1 MEVIKVT
8 LSKLAVKN
16 IRKSIKDYSIYFF
29 TLVIGVIIFY
39 VFNAIESQSIALSVS
54 KRAYESIE
62 LMNQFLSTVSVFV
75 AIVLGGLIIY
85 ASRFLIKR
93 RNKEFGVYLTLG
105 MSKRR
110 MSVMLFFETLF
121 IGVISLAIGLVLG
134 VMVSQLMSVMV
145 ANAFEADMSRF
156 TFVFSPK
163 AAIKTCIYFGI
174 MYLIVM
180 VFNTVSVGK
189 CRLIELLH
197 GDKKSEKM
205 RLRNPIVCAVIFL
218 VSAAALGFAY
228 NRMINILKLNEVS
241 QLGFILLLGAL
252 STFFIF
258 WSLSGMMLT
267 LFKGMKGLYFRKL
280 NSFTLRQFS
289 YKANTMV
296 VSMTVI
302 CLMLLLT
309 IVLLGTAFSLS
320 RSLNGNIRNLL
331 KCDLYLYRGMEST
344 ESGEEPDGIG
354 ILDKLSENGIEAG
367 NFSGVVNYYV
377 YGDDALTE
385 KSYCGDYLE
394 ELKKNYL
401 FIRDENLLMIVR
413 ESDYNKIAEL
423 FGTQKVQ
430 LDGDEYAIVG
440 NFKPSLEVRDKLLK
454 ENKSIIVGGRE
465 LTPKYDHCLDG
476 MISMI
481 GTPSEEG
488 TYIVPDDTVDE
499 GMRRYERVLANY
511 KETDTAGKAELEQR
525 IIDILDVLWEKD
537 ASICYKTREEM
548 KAASTGLASMVTFI
562 SMYVGIIFLI
572 ASAAVLSLKELS
584 ESADN
589 VKRYAVLRRI
599 GTDEN
604 MINGALFKQIGM
616 FFVFPMLLA
625 CIHSVVGFK
634 TANVLLESMGAKQT
648 VFSLL
653 STAAVIIAVY
663 GGYFVLT
670 FLSSKRIIKG

>member
-1 MEVIKVT
+1 MT

-39 VFNAIESQSIALSVS
+39 VFNAIESQTIALSVS
-54 KRAYESIE
+54 RRSYETIE
-62 LMNQFLSTVSVFV
+62 LMNQFLSTVSIFV

-105 MSKRR
+105 MSKRK
-110 MSVMLFFETLF
+110 MSVMLFFETLL
-121 IGVISLAIGLVLG
+121 IGVISLGIGLVLG
-134 VMVSQLMSVMV
+134 IAVSQLMSVMV
-145 ANAFEADMSRF
+145 ANSFEADMTRF

-163 AAIKTCIYFGI
+163 AAIKSCIYFGI
-174 MYLIVM
+174 MYVVVII
-180 VFNTVSVGK
+180 FNTISVGK
-189 CRLIELLH
+189 CKLIDLLH
-197 GDKKSEKM
+197 GDKKSERMSLK
-205 RLRNPIVCAVIFL
+205 NPVLCAVIFL
-218 VSAAALGFAY
+218 IAAAILGFAY
-228 NRMINILKLNEVS
+228 YRMIHILKMNNVK
-241 QLGFILLLGAL
+241 QVGFVLLMGAV

-267 LFKGMKGLYFRKL
+267 LFRGMKGVFFKKL

-320 RSLNGNIRNLL
+320 RSLNGNIKKLL
-331 KCDLYLYRGMEST
+331 KTDVYLYKGVDVST
-344 ESGEEPDGIG
+344 EGSEEGAESE
-354 ILDKLSENGIEAG
+354 ILADLAENGFGKE
-367 NFSGVVNYYV
+367 NFSDIVDYYV
-377 YGDDALTE
+377 YCEEGLTE
-385 KSYCGDYLE
+385 KAYCGGYLE

-401 FIRDENLLMIVR
+401 FIRDEDLLMLIK
-413 ESDYNKIAEL
+413 ESDYNEIAKL
-423 FGTQKVQ
+423 LGQKEVD
-430 LDGDEYAIVG
+430 LEGEEYAIVG
-440 NFKPSLEVRDKLLK
+440 NFQPALDVRNKLLSEK
-454 ENKSIIVGGRE
+454 KSIIVNGHE
-465 LTPKYDHCLDG
+465 LSPKYDKCIDG
-476 MISMI
+476 MVSMI

-488 TYIVPDDTVDE
+488 AYIVPDDVLGED
-499 GMRRYERVLANY
+499 MRIYERILANY
-511 KETDTAGKAELEQR
+511 REATDTEKAAMEEKL
-525 IIDILDVLWEKD
+525 ITILDALWDRD
-537 ASICYKTREEM
+537 ASITYKTKKEM
-548 KAASTGLASMVTFI
+548 KDASTGLASMVTFI

-589 VKRYAVLRRI
+589 IKRYNVLRRI
-599 GTDEN
+599 GTDEK

-616 FFVFPMLLA
+616 FFIFPMLLA

-634 TANVLLESMGAKQT
+634 TASVILESMGAKQT
-648 VFSLL
+648 VYSLM
-653 STAAVIIAVY
+653 STASVILVVY

-670 FLSSKRIIKG
+670 YFTSKRIIKG